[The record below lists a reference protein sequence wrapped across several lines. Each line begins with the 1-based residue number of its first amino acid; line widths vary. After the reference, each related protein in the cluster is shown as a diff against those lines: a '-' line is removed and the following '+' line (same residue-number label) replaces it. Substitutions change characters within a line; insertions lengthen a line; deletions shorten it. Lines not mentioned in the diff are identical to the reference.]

1 MKEYILNG
9 LMFVYQKSAWEMEFG
24 RELR

>member
-1 MKEYILNG
+1 MKEYILND